1 MSIKIFIFVTIFFI
15 EIFIICILINNFFTL
30 TSGIEKA
37 ISSVV
42 SDTITDIKDT
52 ITVIPEQVIDVLTD
66 ISEDIK
72 DTGDKIVGEIIDTIG
87 TSKDFIK
94 DEFTGIYKGIYYN
107 FEEIYNNITSEILN
121 AINIGPAMITKLVG
135 NVEED
140 VTNEFNNVKYTLQNG
155 VNNIKTEILS
165 NINKVGTGIT
175 DTINTVDSGIKNT
188 IKTVDTSIMSVVN
201 PIKDGIVNTIDNV
214 DSGIKNTIKTVD
226 TSIMSVVNPVK
237 DGIVGSFKT
246 VETGINDS
254 IKTVDTTIMSVVNP
268 VKDGIVNTF
277 KTVDNTITGTF
288 NDAKTEISNVVDT
301 VTDGILDVFS
311 VIIPSIRTTYANTL
325 ALSIKLE
332 DDKNKLANPY
342 LLLPQPIPVDAV
354 ISVPTT
360 KYTYYEVVN
369 KTSIYSSPKN
379 NPNIVGIKYPLIVKI
394 SSSNGGKT
402 VMQLLTQMFPIQS
415 SKFDILSC
423 PGYILNLYNTYPS
436 ILFATTMF
444 QSLANSLKFKYQVG
458 DKPLSASEQIAL
470 NMTKIATS
478 LT

>member
-42 SDTITDIKDT
+42 SDTVTDIKDT
-52 ITVIPEQVIDVLTD
+52 ITVIPGQVIDVLTD

-121 AINIGPAMITKLVG
+121 AINIGPAMITELVD

-175 DTINTVDSGIKNT
+175 YTINT
-188 IKTVDTSIMSVVN
+188 
-201 PIKDGIVNTIDNV
+201 V

-237 DGIVGSFKT
+237 DGIVNTFET

-277 KTVDNTITGTF
+277 ETVDNTITGTF

-360 KYTYYEVVN
+360 TYTYYTVVN
-369 KTSIYSSPKN
+369 NTSIYSSPKN

-436 ILFATTMF
+436 IYYATSMF
-444 QSLANSLKFKYQVG
+444 QSMANNLQGKYRVG